1 MSIDSGSMKGFQ
13 KDVDK
18 AKSQVRTRLYVMVVT
33 MLVMMI
39 IVTVKMV
46 LVVAMS
52 DNGGYNDISGGRDY
66 IDDGGSIGNNG
77 SGNSKQ

>member
-1 MSIDSGSMKGFQ
+1 
-13 KDVDK
+13 
-18 AKSQVRTRLYVMVVT
+18 MVAGN
-33 MLVMMI
+33 LHGNGLI
-39 IVTVKMV
+39 K
-46 LVVAMS
+46 MS